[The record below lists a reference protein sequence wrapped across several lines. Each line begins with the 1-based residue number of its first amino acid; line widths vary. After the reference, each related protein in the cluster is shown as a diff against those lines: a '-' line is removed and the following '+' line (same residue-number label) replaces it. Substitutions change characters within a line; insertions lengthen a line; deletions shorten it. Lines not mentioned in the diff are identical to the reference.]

1 MINLFSKKK
10 PDNIVF
16 LVGCGRSGTTL
27 LSSLIGSCSNT
38 HILNERRD
46 LWHKVF
52 PELNIWD
59 NINSVLDFKN
69 SEYNTK
75 KNKKIRS
82 VFFKEAERN
91 KKNNILEKLPINC
104 FRLNFINKV
113 FPEAKFIVI
122 KRNPLEVAASIEEKI
137 GKGNW
142 YGVNDNKL
150 RLLIEYAKINNV
162 ETKDFLKT
170 DFNKGLLEWR
180 LSNIAI
186 SKFFNDSKKDFFS
199 INYSNLTLNPKE
211 ILTEAFNFLEIK
223 YNEEALINCCKLV
236 HKNLRNNENIKNNI
250 QNNQKEFLISEGF
263 IEEK

>member
-10 PDNIVF
+10 PYNIVF
-16 LVGCGRSGTTL
+16 LIGCGRSGTTL
-27 LSSLIGSCSNT
+27 LSTLIGSCSST

-46 LWHKVF
+46 LWHRVY

-59 NINSVLDFKN
+59 NINSVLEFKN
-69 SEYNTK
+69 SEYNTR
-75 KNKKIRS
+75 KNEKIRS
-82 VFFKEAERN
+82 VFFKEAKRN

-104 FRLNFINKV
+104 FRLDFINKV

-142 YGVNDNKL
+142 YGFNNNKL
-150 RLLIEYAKINNV
+150 RLLIKYAKSNNV

-170 DFNKGLLEWR
+170 GFNKGLLEWR

-263 IEEK
+263 IQEK

>member
-1 MINLFSKKK
+1 MINLFSRKT
-10 PDNIVF
+10 PENIVF
-16 LVGCGRSGTTL
+16 LIGCGRSGTTL
-27 LSSLIGSCSNT
+27 LSRLIGSCSNT

-59 NINSVLDFKN
+59 NINSVLDFRN
-69 SEYNTK
+69 SKYEK
-75 KNKKIRS
+75 KRNEKIRS
-82 VFFKEAERN
+82 IFFEEAERHN
-91 KKNNILEKLPINC
+91 KNNILEKLPVNC

-122 KRNPLEVAASIEEKI
+122 RRNSLEVAASIEEKI

-150 RLLIEYAKINNV
+150 RLLIEYAKSNSI

-170 DFNKGLLEWR
+170 DFNKGLLEWK

-186 SKFFNDSKKDFFS
+186 NKFFNESKKDFFL
-199 INYSNLTLNPKE
+199 INYSKLTLNSKDV
-211 ILTEAFNFLEIK
+211 LTEAFNFLEIK
-223 YNEEALINCCKLV
+223 YNEEALLKSCKLV
-236 HKNLRNNENIKNNI
+236 YKNLRNKENIKNSI
-250 QNNQKEFLISEGF
+250 KKNQKEFLTTEGF
-263 IEEK
+263 FQEK

>member
-1 MINLFSKKK
+1 MINLFSRKK
-10 PDNIVF
+10 PDKIVF
-16 LVGCGRSGTTL
+16 LIGCGRSGTTL
-27 LSSLIGSCSNT
+27 ISSLIGSCSNT

-69 SEYNTK
+69 SDYNTK
-75 KNKKIRS
+75 KNEQIRS
-82 VFFKEAERN
+82 IFFKEAERH

-104 FRLNFINKV
+104 FRLNFINKA

-142 YGVNDNKL
+142 YGINDNKL
-150 RLLIEYAKINNV
+150 RLLIEYAKSNNI

-186 SKFFNDSKKDFFS
+186 GKFFNESNKDFFS
-199 INYSNLTLNPKE
+199 INYSNLTLNAKE
-211 ILTEAFNFLEIK
+211 ILTEALNFLEIK
-223 YNEEALINCCKLV
+223 YNEKALINCCKLV
-236 HKNLRNNENIKNNI
+236 YKNLRNKENIKNNI

-263 IEEK
+263 FQEK